1 MRQSQ
6 PLSSNYDVTPPF
18 VDDVALVRGLRCGDA
33 HSVEYVLRYHTPAL
47 YRFAYYQLRD
57 AALAEDVV
65 SEVMIRMVGR
75 IDTFQ
80 LGQGAFQS
88 WLFRIAR
95 NLIADHYRA
104 CKRRPETSLEQWLE
118 ADPAG
123 EPGELD
129 SQIDELFDRQEL
141 EGGLAALTCEQREII
156 LLHVVEGWELPQVA
170 ELLERSVPSVK
181 GLYYRGIQS
190 LRRALMRD
198 GDYEPQPVPF
208 GRRLDDRTG

>member
-1 MRQSQ
+1 MWHGQA
-6 PLSSNYDVTPPF
+6 PTSSDGNAPF
-18 VDDVALVRGLRCGDA
+18 YADDVALVTGLRCGDA
-33 HSVEYVLRYHTPAL
+33 LSIEYVLHRDAPAL

-65 SEVMIRMVGR
+65 SEVMARMVGR

-80 LGQGAFQS
+80 PGQGAFQS

-95 NLIADHYRA
+95 NLLADHFRA
-104 CKRRPETSLEQWLE
+104 CERRPETSLERWLE

-129 SQIDELFDRQEL
+129 PRIDELFDRE
-141 EGGLAALTCEQREII
+141 EIEEGLATLTGEQREII

-181 GLYYRGIQS
+181 GLYYRGIRS
-190 LRRALMRD
+190 LRRALERH
-198 GDYEPQPVPF
+198 GDYDPSLAYQGP
-208 GRRLDDRTG
+208 GST